1 MSDQPGASRLGLGTK
16 VTYGFGSVAQAV
28 AGVALSQSAI
38 NFFLI
43 RVVGLQPAVAGTVI
57 LVSLAIDAVFDPLIG
72 RISDGARTPWGRR
85 HPFMYASA
93 IPIALAIYFLWRPP
107 LGLSPEAIAAYTLG
121 LLITLRLCASL
132 YQVPSDA
139 LVPEL
144 APDYHER
151 TGLIS
156 YRYFFGFLGGTAVA
170 VILQVVF
177 LRKDASHPLGPLDRQ
192 AYASFGLMAAV
203 IVFVSIL
210 ISALATHR
218 FIARLWRAPARRQ
231 SLAEAFKE
239 VFAVLTNP
247 SLLVVMGAGLF
258 SGVAG
263 GISATLAAFMNYY
276 FWGLTPQ
283 VVGGLTLLIAPSFV
297 LAVILAPIVSRA
309 FDKKWTM
316 IGVFAGSIFSGV
328 VPVSLRLLGLLP
340 PNGSPW
346 IPIILTVEGFIS
358 QALALT
364 GFIIVGSMIADV
376 AEDNAVKTGVR
387 SEGLLFAAS
396 NLLPK
401 FTAGIGGFIG
411 NFMLGL
417 AHFPAG
423 AQTSAVDYVDPL
435 IMRHLA
441 LLALPAGMVLNLT
454 ALSLLFFYRLD
465 RGSHEANL
473 EALRL
478 AEGLVEPPTA
488 LAGSGPTLVTPGQP

>member
-1 MSDQPGASRLGLGTK
+1 
-16 VTYGFGSVAQAV
+16 
-28 AGVALSQSAI
+28 
-38 NFFLI
+38 
-43 RVVGLQPAVAGTVI
+43 
-57 LVSLAIDAVFDPLIG
+57 
-72 RISDGARTPWGRR
+72 
-85 HPFMYASA
+85 
-93 IPIALAIYFLWRPP
+93 
-107 LGLSPEAIAAYTLG
+107 
-121 LLITLRLCASL
+121 
-132 YQVPSDA
+132 
-139 LVPEL
+139 
-144 APDYHER
+144 
-151 TGLIS
+151 
-156 YRYFFGFLGGTAVA
+156 
-170 VILQVVF
+170 
-177 LRKDASHPLGPLDRQ
+177 
-192 AYASFGLMAAV
+192 MAAV
-203 IVFVSIL
+203 IVFGSIL

-218 FIARLWRAPARRQ
+218 YIAGLWRAPERRQ
-231 SLAEAFKE
+231 SFAESLRE

-247 SLLVVMGAGLF
+247 SLVVVMGAGLF

-263 GISATLAAFMNYY
+263 GIAATLAAFMSYY

-283 VVGGLTLLIAPSFV
+283 ILGALTLFIAPSFLIAVV
-297 LAVILAPIVSRA
+297 LAPVISRA

-316 IGVFAGSIFSGV
+316 IGVFALSIFSGV
-328 VPVSLRLLGLLP
+328 IPISLRLLGLLP

-411 NFMLGL
+411 NFMLDL

-423 AQTSAVDYVDPL
+423 AQTSVVDYVDPA

-441 LLALPAGMVLNLT
+441 LLSLPAGIVLNLA

-473 EALRL
+473 EALQVAAAL
-478 AEGLVEPPTA
+478 TEPPTA
-488 LAGSGPTLVTPGQP
+488 LPVGGPALTEPGGP